1 MTVVDVLLAVYRW
14 FAAIDP
20 RIWQAIV
27 AGVFVAAGWIYNG
40 WRDRRDARAL
50 RVEKRRDV
58 HRAIY
63 AEIATNLSNLAEED
77 QIDALAQRVMAE
89 MDRDPNYM
97 PFVPRPARD
106 RIFREFEGNIQILP
120 RVTID
125 RIVRYYFLL
134 DSIDALVEDMRGE
147 TFKSLD
153 VERRKAIFF
162 DYSEMQKTAR
172 FFGVLANSL
181 IDAFENQG
189 VAAAREL
196 EKRLLAEDA
205 ARREAL
211 VVSRPNVDP
220 SDP

>member
-1 MTVVDVLLAVYRW
+1 MTERSSIRWTHVYIHLA
-14 FAAIDP
+14 
-20 RIWQAIV
+20 
-27 AGVFVAAGWIYNG
+27 
-40 WRDRRDARAL
+40 
-50 RVEKRRDV
+50 
-58 HRAIY
+58 
-63 AEIATNLSNLAEED
+63 
-77 QIDALAQRVMAE
+77 M
-89 MDRDPNYM
+89 
-97 PFVPRPARD
+97 PRPARD

-134 DSIDALVEDMRGE
+134 DSIDALVEDMRSE

-189 VAAAREL
+189 RGSRARIG
-196 EKRLLAEDA
+196 KTFAC
-205 ARREAL
+205 RRCRA
-211 VVSRPNVDP
+211 S
-220 SDP
+220 